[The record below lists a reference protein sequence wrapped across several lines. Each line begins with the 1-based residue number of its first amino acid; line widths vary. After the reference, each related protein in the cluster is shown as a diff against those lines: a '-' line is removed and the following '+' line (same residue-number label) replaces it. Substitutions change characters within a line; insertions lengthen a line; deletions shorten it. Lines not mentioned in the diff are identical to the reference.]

1 MSKILKVSTGDYI
14 IQVKPTGQILLNA
27 DTVTVSGALV
37 LQGTATTVNSTNLN
51 ITDNLIQ
58 LNYGN
63 IGNGISST
71 LNYVSGINVNRGT
84 YDDAQIVFD
93 DSPSGADGNFICR
106 TISNNGLSIALANMS
121 VGKLTCSSITG
132 TLVNLTVD
140 LQNSTSGLI
149 SISNMDATQYA
160 ANVVAGSDNTIPNR
174 KYITSY
180 VAATSGMADVD
191 NLHTT
196 TAKMLAGSSIITAS
210 ISSTSVATFT
220 STGFNVNTVTP
231 LSGSELEVDAI
242 LTLDNKTAP
251 SATANKT
258 KIYASATIGAGNSGL
273 YFINS
278 TVNDEL
284 VAKNRALLLSM
295 LF

>member
-14 IQVKPTGQILLNA
+14 IQVNPTGQILLNA
-27 DTVTVSGALV
+27 DTVTVSGSLV
-37 LQGTATTVNSTNLN
+37 LQGTATTVNSTDLN
-51 ITDNLIQ
+51 ITDNLIR

-63 IGNGISST
+63 TGDGISSAF
-71 LNYVSGINVNRGT
+71 NYVSGINVSRGT

-93 DSPSGADGNFICR
+93 DSPSGSDGNFICR
-106 TISNNGLSIALANMS
+106 TISDNGLSVSLANMS
-121 VGKLTCSSITG
+121 VAKLSCTSITG
-132 TLVNLTVD
+132 TLTSVTVD
-140 LQNSTSGLI
+140 LRNNTAGLI
-149 SISNMDATQYA
+149 ELSNMDATQYA

-191 NLHTT
+191 NLHTA
-196 TAKMLAGSSIITAS
+196 TAKMLAGTSIITAS

-231 LSGSELEVDAI
+231 LSGSELKFNAI

-251 SATANKT
+251 SSELNKT